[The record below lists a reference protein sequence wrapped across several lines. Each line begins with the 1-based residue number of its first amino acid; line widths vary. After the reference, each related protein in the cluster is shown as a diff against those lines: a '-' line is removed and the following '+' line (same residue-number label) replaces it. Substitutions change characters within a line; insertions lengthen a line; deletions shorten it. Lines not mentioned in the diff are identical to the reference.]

1 MSESETSGA
10 LAGTAAIVT
19 GSAKNI
25 GRGIALALAS
35 EGVSVLINART
46 SVDEAEAVASEI
58 RSSGGRA
65 LVHMADVTQPDAAD
79 GMVAAAIEAFGRL
92 DMLVNN
98 IGVRRQTTLVETSD
112 EDWRAVL
119 NGCLDSMFFCC
130 RAAVPHMKHNDWGG
144 IVNIGGVSGHSGVA
158 LRTHVATAKAGMAG
172 FTTSLAS
179 ELAPDNITVNCI
191 VPGHIDTER
200 PGALPKHFQD
210 REPPLGRPG
219 TVEEIASTARFL
231 LSPGGRYITGEV
243 IHVNGGWYM
252 TIA

>member
-1 MSESETSGA
+1 MSESDTSGD
-10 LAGTAAIVT
+10 LAGMAAIVT

-25 GRGIALALAS
+25 GRGIALALA
-35 EGVSVLINART
+35 GAGASVLINART
-46 SVDEAEAVASEI
+46 SREEAEQVASEI
-58 RSSGGRA
+58 KSGGGKA
-65 LVHMADVTQPDAAD
+65 IVHLADVTESAAAD
-79 GMVAAAIEAFGRL
+79 AMVAAAVEAFGRL
-92 DMLVNN
+92 DILVNN
-98 IGVRRQTTLVETSD
+98 IGVRRQTALVDTSD
-112 EDWRAVL
+112 EDWRAIL
-119 NGCLDSMFFCC
+119 SGCLDSMFYCC
-130 RAAVPHMKHNDWGG
+130 RAAVPHMKKNGWGG
-144 IVNIGGVSGHSGVA
+144 IVNLGGVSGHSGVA

-172 FTTSLAS
+172 FTTSLAT

-200 PGALPKHFQD
+200 PGGLPKHFQD

-219 TVEEIASTARFL
+219 TVDEIASTARFL